1 MSMKKKGEKIMSIA
15 DKERYKKRVIDE
27 QVVRYLQNFGAI
39 CIEGPKWCG
48 KTWTSSFHSKSEILL
63 GSPDNNFQ
71 NRQLAMIS
79 PSIVLEGETP
89 RLIDEWQEVP
99 PIWDAVR
106 YTVDQRGGKSQFI
119 LTGSSTPDRK
129 GILHSGAGRIG
140 KLHMRTMSL
149 YESGDSSGI
158 VSLKDLC
165 NGFLTQT
172 LTGNVDLRDLIYYA
186 VRGGWPGNLGV
197 SVEDAQILPESYIN
211 AIIDDDAQRIDEIK
225 YDKQKMNLLLRSLA
239 RNESTTATQNKLLND
254 IKAFDDELI
263 DRNTV
268 AVYLNVFERLFL
280 LDNQPPFSSN
290 IRSSI
295 RVKQSEKR
303 HFCDPA
309 LACALIKATPEKLLK
324 DLRTFGFIF
333 EAMCERDLKIYAES
347 LGANVFHYQD
357 YKNRELD
364 AVIELDDGRWC
375 AFEIK
380 LGVNQIDAAAENLLN
395 IRNEISKEKNG
406 VPPSV
411 MCVICGL
418 STAAYRRPDGVFV
431 VPITALKN

>member
-1 MSMKKKGEKIMSIA
+1 M
-15 DKERYKKRVIDE
+15 
-27 QVVRYLQNFGAI
+27 
-39 CIEGPKWCG
+39 
-48 KTWTSSFHSKSEILL
+48 H
-63 GSPDNNFQ
+63 
-71 NRQLAMIS
+71 
-79 PSIVLEGETP
+79 
-89 RLIDEWQEVP
+89 
-99 PIWDAVR
+99 
-106 YTVDQRGGKSQFI
+106 
-119 LTGSSTPDRK
+119 
-129 GILHSGAGRIG
+129 
-140 KLHMRTMSL
+140 
-149 YESGDSSGI
+149 
-158 VSLKDLC
+158 
-165 NGFLTQT
+165 
-172 LTGNVDLRDLIYYA
+172 
-186 VRGGWPGNLGV
+186 
-197 SVEDAQILPESYIN
+197 
-211 AIIDDDAQRIDEIK
+211 
-225 YDKQKMNLLLRSLA
+225 
-239 RNESTTATQNKLLND
+239 
-254 IKAFDDELI
+254 DELI

-268 AVYLNVFERLFL
+268 ALYLNVFERLFL

-347 LGANVFHYQD
+347 FGANVFHYQD
-357 YKNRELD
+357 YKNREID

-395 IRNEISKEKNG
+395 IRDEISKEKNG